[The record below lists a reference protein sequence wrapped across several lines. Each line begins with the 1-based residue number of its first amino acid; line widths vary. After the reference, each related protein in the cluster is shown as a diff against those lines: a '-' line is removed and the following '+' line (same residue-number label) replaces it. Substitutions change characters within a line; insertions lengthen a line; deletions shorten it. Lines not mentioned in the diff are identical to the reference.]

1 MVKHIFRAMVYIV
14 SYKANIIIL
23 LGERNGENEEVVRT
37 KKRVVKEAFGSG
49 SDSEGSGKERDS
61 PKKRKRSES
70 RRSSDSEGIISILI
84 KFGRTEITCLLRES
98 LLFDFR

>member
-1 MVKHIFRAMVYIV
+1 M
-14 SYKANIIIL
+14 
-23 LGERNGENEEVVRT
+23 
-37 KKRVVKEAFGSG
+37 VKEAFGSG

-84 KFGRTEITCLLRES
+84 KFGRTEMKMFPRVTCLLRES